1 MAALPVTR
9 AIPTDDND
17 DTQHLQEE
25 TSEQEPFIVEPDTPL
40 HPEDAHMGYDEQFV
54 KPEGR
59 QGDVVAQW
67 AAYVRLDH
75 HIFFSVSPSDRSAFL
90 LAS

>member
-1 MAALPVTR
+1 MEPGV
-9 AIPTDDND
+9 PT
-17 DTQHLQEE
+17 TIQR
-25 TSEQEPFIVEPDTPL
+25 DTPL

-67 AAYVRLDH
+67 AAYVRLVH
-75 HIFFSVSPSDRSAFL
+75 HIFFSVPLSDRSAL
-90 LAS
+90 LRAS